1 MLNDN
6 IGRIKSFGGTSKYQ
20 AARKMISEHIILN
33 SCDVSFK
40 LRFYEC
46 PAEFFVAQMTDQ
58 EVESLVKT
66 TVASGENNFFLSGD
80 VNKREK
86 ALSYW
91 KDIMSKTP
99 VFQQNIEHCKF
110 EDYLNVRW
118 QRLNQNCEYR

>member
-1 MLNDN
+1 
-6 IGRIKSFGGTSKYQ
+6 
-20 AARKMISEHIILN
+20 MISEHIILN
-33 SCDVSFK
+33 SCDVS

-58 EVESLVKT
+58 EVESLMKT
-66 TVASGENNFFLSGD
+66 TVASGENFLEVVWRTNFFLSGD

-91 KDIMSKTP
+91 KDRMSQTP

-110 EDYLNVRW
+110 EDYLNVR
-118 QRLNQNCEYR
+118 C

>member
-33 SCDVSFK
+33 SCDVS

-58 EVESLVKT
+58 EVESLMKT
-66 TVASGENNFFLSGD
+66 TVASGENFLEVVWRTNFFLSGD

-91 KDIMSKTP
+91 KDRMSKTP

-110 EDYLNVRW
+110 EDYLNVR
-118 QRLNQNCEYR
+118 C